1 MEQRLTQAQL
11 AQVVAEVQQL
21 SERQQAEL
29 DAEQVR
35 DILRELNLPPELL
48 EPAMVQLHRQEALAV
63 RQRRNRWTMGGV
75 IGLSALL
82 LLGVMVWTQNQN
94 QTIARVTAQRD
105 RITLTQDDGGTLTTV
120 SRQANPEVFYR
131 VTLADAPVGQ
141 KLSLSCDWSDP
152 SGQIVHKN
160 QYQTKEITTPVW
172 NTVCRHQIG
181 PAAPV
186 GQWKVRAWL
195 GDRPLSDATFDVK

>member
-48 EPAMVQLHRQEALAV
+48 EPAMVQLHRHEALAV
-63 RQRRNRWTMGGV
+63 RQRRNRWIIGGV

-82 LLGVMVWTQNQN
+82 LLGVMFLTQNQH
-94 QTIARVTAQRD
+94 QTMARVTAQRD
-105 RITLTQDDGGTLTTV
+105 RITLIQDDGGTLNTV

-141 KLSLSCDWSDP
+141 KLSLSCDWIDP
-152 SGQIVHKN
+152 SDQIVHKN

-181 PAAPV
+181 AAALV